1 MDVREY
7 LSFFDDVYLIDV
19 MVYLLFIIVFLEKD
33 GVWKFEVFEEVVEIV
48 FRFYIVF
55 FIIDDNIGIWSLI
68 LFKLWK
74 K

>member
-1 MDVREY
+1 MIFVQEGLDVREY

-55 FIIDDNIGIWSLI
+55 FIIDDNIGI
-68 LFKLWK
+68 
-74 K
+74 